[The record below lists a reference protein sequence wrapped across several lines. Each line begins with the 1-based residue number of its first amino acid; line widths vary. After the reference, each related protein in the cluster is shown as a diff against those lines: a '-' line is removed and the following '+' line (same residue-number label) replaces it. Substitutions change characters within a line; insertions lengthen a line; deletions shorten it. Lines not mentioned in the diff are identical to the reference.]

1 MNILFVGTGS
11 IGKRHIKVLKDILPA
26 CRFLFLRK
34 FAREDHYSQ
43 SVDAQVFSTVEEAL
57 HHNID
62 LFVVSN
68 PSAYHSEFVVK
79 GIQYALPMYI
89 EKPLVTKASHI
100 AAIKEAVNKYSYS
113 QPVQVGCN
121 LRFMP
126 SLIQMKEALM
136 AGRIGNVAHATF
148 HAGQWLPDWRPGQ
161 DFSKSYS
168 ASAAMGGG
176 VIFDLIHEID
186 SARWMLGQLNP
197 LCCYSTSVES
207 LNITSES
214 VAMSCLRSSSN
225 ALVSLVVDYVSR
237 KPLRR
242 YQIVGDRGTLI
253 WDLAQKKL
261 VLQSS
266 GQDEILCYNPND
278 FDMGKT
284 YYSAMSELVCSI
296 QQMSLPSQGLEE
308 GLRTASLAIALK
320 ELNA

>member
-1 MNILFVGTGS
+1 ME
-11 IGKRHIKVLKDILPA
+11 KDILES
-26 CRFLFLRK
+26 CKIFYLLVGFFLRK

-43 SVDAQVFSTVEEAL
+43 SVDAEVFSTVEEAL
-57 HHNID
+57 QHKVD

-68 PSAYHSEFVVK
+68 PSACHYEFVVK
-79 GIQYALPMYI
+79 GIKYALPMYI

-186 SARWMLGQLNP
+186 SNGGCFKLNP
-197 LCCYSTSVES
+197 LLLFLFCRISQY
-207 LNITSES
+207 
-214 VAMSCLRSSSN
+214 
-225 ALVSLVVDYVSR
+225 YV
-237 KPLRR
+237 
-242 YQIVGDRGTLI
+242 
-253 WDLAQKKL
+253 
-261 VLQSS
+261 
-266 GQDEILCYNPND
+266 
-278 FDMGKT
+278 
-284 YYSAMSELVCSI
+284 
-296 QQMSLPSQGLEE
+296 
-308 GLRTASLAIALK
+308 
-320 ELNA
+320 

>member
-1 MNILFVGTGS
+1 MNILVAGTGS

-26 CRFLFLRK
+26 CRFLFVRK
-34 FAREDHYSQ
+34 FAREDHYSH
-43 SVDAQVFSTVEEAL
+43 SVNAEVFSTVEEAL
-57 HHNID
+57 QHKVD

-68 PSAYHSEFVVK
+68 PSACHYEFVLK
-79 GIQYALPMYI
+79 GIEYALPMYI

-126 SLIQMKEALM
+126 SLIQMKAALM
-136 AGRIGNVAHATF
+136 SGRIGNVAHATF

-278 FDMGKT
+278 FDMDKT
-284 YYSAMSELVCSI
+284 YYSAMRELVCAI
-296 QQMSLPSQGLEE
+296 QQMSLPSQGLED
-308 GLRTASLAIALK
+308 GLQTAALAIDLK
-320 ELNA
+320 QCNA